1 MLIIFGLN
9 ISLLLPILINITR
22 SILII
27 TIVILSCTIKSKTS
41 FSVPYIVQLLLINLI
56 QSLSYIPE
64 LLIETE
70 TITVSPIQ
78 TISTYCKCFAFVP
91 SNLSSIFWIL
101 IITIKLYTALAR
113 AETFITNKTQRR
125 LVLFIVCYLF
135 PLLCGTALYVILSV
149 VGFDTTDDITTAA
162 AVNVF
167 NYVTYG
173 ISAAVMCGIVVLYV
187 LLMVEL
193 RKNSYKEALTEI
205 MRVVLNV
212 LMFSVVEIVYLVLC
226 FMILHNDIKTSKN
239 PIKGFIYSIKA
250 LIFPFVYLSS
260 GINRKVLKSAIHKRK
275 HSVKKGNNNESGSS
289 LSLFA
294 DTKEQDDIDYYY
306 DDDGDGE

>member
-1 MLIIFGLN
+1 MLFIFGLN
-9 ISLLLPILINITR
+9 ISLLLPILMNITS

-56 QSLSYIPE
+56 QSISYIPE

-70 TITVSPIQ
+70 TITSPLIQ
-78 TISTYCKCFAFVP
+78 TISTYCECFAFVP

-101 IITIKLYTALAR
+101 IITVKLYTTLAR
-113 AETFITNKTQRR
+113 AETFITNTQVRR
-125 LVLFIVCYLF
+125 VVLFVVCYLF
-135 PLLCGTALYVILSV
+135 PLLCGTALYVILL
-149 VGFDTTDDITTAA
+149 FADNTTT

-167 NYVTYG
+167 NYVAYG
-173 ISAAVMCGIVVLYV
+173 ISVVVMCGTITLYI

-250 LIFPFVYLSS
+250 LVFPFVYLSS
-260 GINRKVLKSAIHKRK
+260 GINRKVLKSAMHKRK
-275 HSVKKGNNNESGSS
+275 HSVKRKNNNESGSS

-294 DTKEQDDIDYYY
+294 DTKDQDDYDIDE
-306 DDDGDGE
+306 DEQ

>member
-9 ISLLLPILINITR
+9 ISLLLPILINITS

-78 TISTYCKCFAFVP
+78 TISTYCECFAFVP

-135 PLLCGTALYVILSV
+135 PLLCGTALYVIFSV
-149 VGFDTTDDITTAA
+149 VAPDNITT

-167 NYVTYG
+167 NYATYG

-226 FMILHNDIKTSKN
+226 FMILHKDIKTSKN

-306 DDDGDGE
+306 DDDDGDGE